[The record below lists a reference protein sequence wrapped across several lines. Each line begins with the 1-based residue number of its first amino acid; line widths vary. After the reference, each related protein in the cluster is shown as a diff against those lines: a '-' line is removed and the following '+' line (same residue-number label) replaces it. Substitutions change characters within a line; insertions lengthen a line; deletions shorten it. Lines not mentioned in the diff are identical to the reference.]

1 MPKWLI
7 AIATAPLLLTLPPH
21 SLRSALADE
30 IAGTILSIDPFE
42 GLFSLE
48 DGSRFI
54 LTDTLSSQD
63 LMIGSEVLITFTTTV
78 SGGRLVT
85 ALQVVN

>member
-21 SLRSALADE
+21 GLRSALADE

-48 DGSRFI
+48 DGSRFL

-63 LMIGSEVLITFTTTV
+63 LMIGSEVLITFTTTM
-78 SGGRLVT
+78 SGDRLVT

>member
-30 IAGTILSIDPFE
+30 IAGTILSIDPFK

-48 DGSRFI
+48 DGSRFL
-54 LTDTLSSQD
+54 LTDTFSSQD

-78 SGGRLVT
+78 SGDRLVT
-85 ALQVVN
+85 ALQIVN